1 MGERKQRTGEKI
13 ASELAETRGGAG
25 DAAVSAGRPLCDEF
39 VGKVLTLESAAFF
52 GSGTSAFSFLLDRC
66 GLPDDGVILIPS
78 FTCEKLLLP
87 LFSQNRRFRLVDNH
101 PNWVTPEL
109 DQYEAAYCEKTA
121 AIVLIYIW
129 GYAPQRLE
137 AIIDW
142 AKRKGLIVIE
152 DIATAFGLSINGNP
166 LGTLG
171 DYAFGSF
178 GYDKTWELGGGGFCV
193 GPDLNGED
201 HGRGVSQIPSW
212 YNSIIKLGRRTTVF
226 RARQLLLRAIALKAR
241 GKLAPS
247 TEIRDRIRKAIS
259 RMPQSFVAPMM
270 RRLENT
276 RKFLA
281 TARQLK
287 NPQVLKNA
295 LFVPNNDQRL
305 GVRLLAR
312 FENRDAILREL
323 RRGSVWVGTDY
334 AYPLEHWVH
343 QGSTPNGRNLARH
356 ILSLISNER
365 NDSIDNCVQKL
376 REWPIYGVDQ
386 C

>member
-1 MGERKQRTGEKI
+1 MGERRQRTREKI
-13 ASELAETRGGAG
+13 ASELAETAAAAG
-25 DAAVSAGRPLCDEF
+25 DAAVSTGRPLCDEF
-39 VGKVLTLESAAFF
+39 VGKVLASESVAFF

-66 GLPDDGVILIPS
+66 GLPDDAVILIPS

-129 GYAPQRLE
+129 GYVPRRVE

-142 AKRKGLIVIE
+142 AKRKGLLVIE
-152 DIATAFGLSINGNP
+152 DVATAFGLSINGNP

-178 GYDKTWELGGGGFCV
+178 GYDKTWELGGGGFCL
-193 GPDLNGED
+193 GSNMQGEPR
-201 HGRGVSQIPSW
+201 GRGVSQIPSW
-212 YNSIIKLGRRTTVF
+212 YNSLIKLGRRTTVF
-226 RARQLLLRAIALKAR
+226 RARHLLLRAIALKAH
-241 GKLAPS
+241 GQLMPA
-247 TEIRDRIRKAIS
+247 TEIRARIQKAVS
-259 RMPQSFVAPMM
+259 RVPESFVAPMM

-281 TARQLK
+281 TARQLRG
-287 NPQVLKNA
+287 PQMPDNG
-295 LFVPNNDQRL
+295 LFVPNNDQGV

-312 FENRDAILREL
+312 FEDRDEIIREL
-323 RRGSVWVGTDY
+323 RRDNIWVGTDY

-343 QGSTPNGRNLARH
+343 QGSTPNGQTLARY

-365 NDSIDNCVQKL
+365 NESVDRCVKKLGEWSSYAID
-376 REWPIYGVDQ
+376 
-386 C
+386 